1 MSLVTSLMVIGAI
14 AMVWYVVSSILI
26 VVDLQRRGE
35 KLNFLLIRMLLI
47 AWVNRYKKLTLEATG
62 HVGVLY
68 YHWQTSVIIMMIAFV
83 AAVAVKLS
91 TR

>member
-1 MSLVTSLMVIGAI
+1 MSLVTSLVVIGVI
-14 AMVWYVVSSILI
+14 AMIWYVVSSILI

-47 AWVNRYKKLTLEATG
+47 AWVSRYKKLTLAATG

-68 YHWQTSVIIMMIAFV
+68 YHWQTSAIVMLIAFV
-83 AAVAVKLS
+83 SAVAVKFS
-91 TR
+91 NG

>member
-1 MSLVTSLMVIGAI
+1 MSLVTSLIVIGVIAAI
-14 AMVWYVVSSILI
+14 WYVVSSILI

-35 KLNFLLIRMLLI
+35 KLNFLLIRLWLI

-68 YHWQTSVIIMMIAFV
+68 YHWLTSVIIMLLAFV

-91 TR
+91 RG